1 MSEYNIQMNKYNAL
15 NAEYDQLYPQPMK
28 HASTHAKDGDD
39 PITPSSIGASELGVD
54 GKVLTS
60 QLPSMEVDAY
70 TKVQTLFDTTKSLF
84 GLDANAVPDDVLS
97 LIKTLIDNANA
108 SISTKVKIQTG
119 SYVETGTYG
128 ASNPCSLTFDF
139 EPEFVFVFRYN
150 SAIAPFYAH
159 NASTS
164 TRTDCMI
171 WLNKSSCEMNE
182 SSINIISF
190 DESTNTLSWYIERPE
205 NYVEA
210 LMQLNLSSE
219 TFKYIVVG

>member
-1 MSEYNIQMNKYNAL
+1 MATNKNITMKQFNGTD
-15 NAEYDQLYPQPMK
+15 YDTLYPK
-28 HASTHAKDGDD
+28 TIASQIPDVYSKTDT
-39 PITPSSIGASELGVD
+39 ITATTL
-54 GKVLTS
+54 S
-60 QLPSMEVDAY
+60 QLGLSANKLPNDAF
-70 TKVQTLFDTTKSLF
+70 QQ
-84 GLDANAVPDDVLS
+84 
-97 LIKTLIDNANA
+97 IKTLIDNVQSSSDSKARF
-108 SISTKVKIQTG
+108 QMG
-119 SYVETGTYG
+119 SYVGTGTYG
-128 ASNPCSLTFDF
+128 NNNPCSLTFDF

-150 SAIAPFYAH
+150 SAIAPFYTH

-210 LMQLNLSSE
+210 LMQLNLSGE
-219 TFKYIVVG
+219 TFKYIAVG